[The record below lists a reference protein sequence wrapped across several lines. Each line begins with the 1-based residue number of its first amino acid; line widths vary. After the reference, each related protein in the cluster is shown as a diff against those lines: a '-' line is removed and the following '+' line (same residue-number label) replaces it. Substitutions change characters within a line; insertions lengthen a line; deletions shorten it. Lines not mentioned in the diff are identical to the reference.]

1 MEANVETKNDDL
13 KDFLI
18 VLRRALLLIVR
29 YVESK
34 YGLPRSE

>member
-1 MEANVETKNDDL
+1 MANLTQPNDDL

-34 YGLPRSE
+34 YGLPRSD